1 MNDWRLSRR
10 AYAPIIK
17 VKTQR
22 ETSVENRWAVP
33 VLRARHGGPT
43 ERVADLLGRL
53 HPAFVFVVVMLVGL
67 AALAA
72 LSIGLGFLVTRV
84 LEQVRGIGAADER
97 VNVWLAAHRTSSRT
111 DASLVGSIVAGG
123 VVLPIVVGSIA

>member
-1 MNDWRLSRR
+1 MRRSNGIWLLGLDRSVQPMRERNVSGMNDWRLLRR

-84 LEQVRGIGAADER
+84 LEQVRGI
-97 VNVWLAAHRTSSRT
+97 
-111 DASLVGSIVAGG
+111 
-123 VVLPIVVGSIA
+123 